1 MLQSVRLPYVRF
13 ETSVAESKDAKGHP
27 IYQNVYHAY
36 VTPAG
41 GKDEVVKVAEEWI
54 AELKKKGDT
63 RGPFDAAANEYRVW
77 HEQFSKAFDAFR
89 NGEEMQIAGTPLRAC
104 MAFLKS
110 EIMQAERAHIF
121 SIEDLAACNE
131 EALANMGL
139 GARNLKVKA
148 QEILNTKSGT
158 GQAEEIAALRQKV
171 EDLQDL
177 IEAMRA
183 AGIQAAKPEG
193 NAAVA
198 AATKSAGKSAAKK
211 KAA

>member
-1 MLQSVRLPYVRF
+1 MLQTVRLPYVRF
-13 ETSVAESKDAKGHP
+13 ETSVAESKDAQGHP

-54 AELKKKGDT
+54 AELKRKGDT

-77 HEQFSKAFDAFR
+77 HEQFSKAFDAFK
-89 NGEEMQIAGTPLRAC
+89 NGEEMQITGTPLRAC

-148 QEILNTKSGT
+148 QEILNSKNST
-158 GQAEEIAALRQKV
+158 GQAEEIAALRQKID
-171 EDLQDL
+171 DLHDV
-177 IEAMRA
+177 IAAMKA
-183 AGIQAAKPEG
+183 AGLPE
-193 NAAVA
+193 V
-198 AATKSAGKSAAKK
+198 K
-211 KAA
+211 KAAKAKVKRAA